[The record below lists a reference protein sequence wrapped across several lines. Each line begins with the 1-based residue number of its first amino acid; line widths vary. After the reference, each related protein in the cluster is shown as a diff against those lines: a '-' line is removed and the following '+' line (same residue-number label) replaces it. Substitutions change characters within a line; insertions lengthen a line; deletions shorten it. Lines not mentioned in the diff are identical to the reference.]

1 MRGRGVWIWPEINNI
16 YTIIYVEVKITLVPN
31 YQVNFT
37 VFLSSSYWIFLLSD
51 IGKEKPKKSFLNK
64 FQIFTHNFLFSS
76 PPSNFFHYLSFFCC
90 LKKLST
96 TVLRFEKEKIEDS
109 TINFLAGGLKFQ
121 NPDLVWIL
129 MLKWIVVGCPVK
141 KLK

>member
-51 IGKEKPKKSFLNK
+51 IGKEKPKKVSWITFRYSLIT
-64 FQIFTHNFLFSS
+64 FCSLP

-109 TINFLAGGLKFQ
+109 TINFLVGGLKFQ

-129 MLKWIVVGCPVK
+129 MLKWIVVQLK